1 MDNKNSISNSTNKG
15 IAPTRF
21 QQKGWVKK
29 LEAVSGKPV
38 LPRRSGKT
46 VYLIVDCSGSM
57 AEGNK
62 IEQAKKGAIGFAG
75 EAQRKEY
82 SVGLIQFASHAEHI
96 FEPQN
101 ELTSLNASV
110 ERLSANGS
118 TNMAAAIQMARN
130 NLLDKAGE
138 KVICIVTDGMPDDKE
153 ATLAEANEARTQG
166 IEIMTIGT
174 DGADKDFLE
183 ELATRKELSLK
194 VLRDQLERGIV
205 SMAKML
211 PKKMDSK
218 DYSQD
223 F

>member
-1 MDNKNSISNSTNKG
+1 MDNEKSISNSINKG

-29 LEAVSGKPV
+29 LEAASGKPV
-38 LPRRSGKT
+38 EPCKPSRM
-46 VYLIVDCSGSM
+46 VYLAVDCSGSM

-62 IEQAKKGAIGFAG
+62 IRQAKKGAIGFAE
-75 EAQRKEY
+75 EAQKKEY
-82 SVGLIQFASHAEHI
+82 SIGLIQFASHAEHI
-96 FEPQN
+96 LDPQN
-101 ELTSLNASV
+101 ELTSLSASV

-118 TNMAAAIQMARN
+118 TNMAAAIQIARDK
-130 NLLDKAGE
+130 LSDKAGE
-138 KVICIVTDGMPDDKE
+138 KVICIVTDGMPDDRK
-153 ATLAEANEARTQG
+153 ATLDAANEARIQG

-174 DGADKDFLE
+174 DDADKEFLE

-211 PKKMDSK
+211 PQKNG
-218 DYSQD
+218 
-223 F
+223 